1 MDFVARPLV
10 RRRLRESPTVHGPT
24 QMWDNAPWANG
35 SPGLQSLWDD
45 CNFFGGRWGDDESH
59 IYIYH
64 DPRVVAASCCWQLK
78 KKLTKYMFAVKKNKL
93 KKKFKNYGCCR
104 PRVTMTMMLPSA
116 SDDDDE
122 AAGSTPYDG
131 DIESG
136 DLEGIDDDCDLL

>member
-1 MDFVARPLV
+1 
-10 RRRLRESPTVHGPT
+10 
-24 QMWDNAPWANG
+24 
-35 SPGLQSLWDD
+35 
-45 CNFFGGRWGDDESH
+45 
-59 IYIYH
+59 
-64 DPRVVAASCCWQLK
+64 
-78 KKLTKYMFAVKKNKL
+78 MFAVKKNKL
-93 KKKFKNYGCCR
+93 KKKLKNYGCCR